1 MTARVTGSLLVCE
14 TQPHASAKLQ
24 IMGRIGTWID
34 KTWNTKSENVK
45 GLLYYECQQQSRV
58 PMNHFPWNL
67 NPIPT
72 PSTLWRN
79 SQQDPMF
86 VDVDDVWRS
95 YVGAV
100 TYGLTLGRYGFALQ
114 DMTVFINEQCSNSKT
129 LIKEKQ
135 LCQLAQSAIMGMI
148 LRDKG
153 VKLKSG
159 NGMRR
164 ILGTCRNGVAV
175 TLAYFLLVNDY
186 FGVS

>member
-1 MTARVTGSLLVCE
+1 
-14 TQPHASAKLQ
+14 
-24 IMGRIGTWID
+24 
-34 KTWNTKSENVK
+34 
-45 GLLYYECQQQSRV
+45 
-58 PMNHFPWNL
+58 
-67 NPIPT
+67 
-72 PSTLWRN
+72 
-79 SQQDPMF
+79 MF